1 MAGNLTQMAAEPA
14 EERSPPC
21 SVLESCVALR
31 TLRPSAFLCFI
42 TTLLIAAAAPAR
54 ADDFN
59 LATLFAALAKERPAR
74 ATFHEKKHIALLDRP
89 LESSGELVFTPPD
102 RLEKRTLAPRPER
115 VVADRE
121 RVTLERG
128 GRSQTL
134 GLREHPAIA
143 VLVDSIRDTLAGDLQ
158 SLTRAYSAAL
168 EGDRARWKLRL
179 RPLDPAIATLVER
192 IEIGG
197 AGARVRTVDIFQ
209 ADGDRSSM
217 TIAAAER

>member
-1 MAGNLTQMAAEPA
+1 MAGISTQIAAETA
-14 EERSPPC
+14 EERSPGC
-21 SVLESCVALR
+21 SVLKSCVALR
-31 TLRPSAFLCFI
+31 FLRQSAFHCLLAVI
-42 TTLLIAAAAPAR
+42 LTAATTAR
-54 ADDFN
+54 GADFN
-59 LATLFAALAKERPAR
+59 LATLFEALAKQRPGR
-74 ATFHEKKHIALLDRP
+74 ATFQEKKHIALLDKP

-128 GRSQTL
+128 GKSQTL

-158 SLTRAYSAAL
+158 SLTRTYSAAL

-179 RPLDPAIATLVER
+179 KPLDPAIGTLVER

-197 AGARVRTVDIFQ
+197 AGAQVRTVDIFQ

-217 TIAAAER
+217 TIAAAGR